1 MSCNPFDEKCIT
13 IHNGIDL
20 KPFESS
26 SAISR
31 ETVGFTN
38 DDFVLAFSG
47 RLVPE
52 KGIME
57 LIEAMKS
64 RAQELGERIRFT
76 GYIEHKQ
83 LPRFLKIANAAV
95 IPSTWQEPFGLTV
108 VEAMAARLPLW
119 LSKMY
124 SKERF
129 AENFFKSLLHSS

>member
-26 SAISR
+26 SIC
-31 ETVGFTN
+31 
-38 DDFVLAFSG
+38 
-47 RLVPE
+47 
-52 KGIME
+52 E
-57 LIEAMKS
+57 LKS